1 MSIKVI
7 LSSDSNL
14 SVTIKSTDLK
24 EFADHIIKQTIKEV
38 LASNMKSDEEYL
50 TVNETA
56 KMLCVNRSTLWS
68 WNKKGY
74 LCPVEIG
81 GKRRYKISD
90 IDSILKNKR
99 TDEEHE

>member
-1 MSIKVI
+1 MSIKEI

-50 TVNETA
+50 TVNETQRCFV
-56 KMLCVNRSTLWS
+56 LIVVLYGVGT
-68 WNKKGY
+68 
-74 LCPVEIG
+74 
-81 GKRRYKISD
+81 KRDTYVLLR
-90 IDSILKNKR
+90 
-99 TDEEHE
+99 